1 MKKTIIMLFCLVFFI
16 SCGKDK
22 KKDEPGILDAIESV
36 SDLNNF
42 AKEAEK
48 IEEENEKLLTATPIS
63 NEVLKKLLPEDILNY
78 PRKKF
83 SIGNQFMAD
92 IAMAEA
98 EYENENGN
106 LISFSIVDGAGETG
120 SAMVTLARLGF
131 TRDFEEQSDRGY
143 RKSTTINGYKAVE
156 EVEKDD
162 YNDYQNSKIDLM
174 VANRFLLS
182 IEGEGLS
189 VSQLKKA
196 IEELD
201 LKALEKQAN

>member
-22 KKDEPGILDAIESV
+22 KKDEPGIFDAIESV

-63 NEVLKKLLPEDILNY
+63 NEALKKLLPEDILNY

-196 IEELD
+196 IEELN